1 MKIHKIHIVNL
12 RNHADNLIELSPST
26 NIIHGLNGSG
36 KTTIL
41 ESVAL
46 ASHSKSF
53 QPTDDKN
60 LIRWAENRYFVNV
73 FADYDMDIAY
83 EISINYNRGS
93 RKQINSSKGENL
105 YPKDIIGEMPIVIL
119 TPDYKAITFG
129 SPQDRRQFID
139 TVLSQASKYYVDAIL
154 KQKKYL
160 KHRNAILG
168 QFAREHRIDEKLLAT
183 ATDFFISY
191 SSDVIYKRFQFIN
204 EFIPFFK
211 QSYAE
216 ITDSAELVEL
226 RYKPDN
232 IEFSPS
238 AKIEKSEITEQLVKA
253 SKNLYQNEL
262 RRGTTLFGPQ
272 KDDIDIFINQGLAK
286 DAASQGQHKSLLIS
300 LKFAEFE
307 FLKTVVRE
315 TPIILLDDIF
325 SELDAARSQKVLEL
339 LLTKNAQT
347 LITVTEPD
355 KFLNWQKDKSNFKI
369 ISLSEGRIVT

>member
-12 RNHADNLIELSPST
+12 RNHADNLIELSPLT
-26 NIIHGLNGSG
+26 NIIHGSNGSG

-60 LIRWAENRYFVNV
+60 LIRWDENRYFVNV
-73 FADYDMDIAY
+73 FADYDLEVPY

-105 YPKDIIGEMPIVIL
+105 FPKDIIGEMPIVIL

-168 QFAREHRIDEKLLAT
+168 QFAREHKIDEKLLAT

-191 SSDVIYKRFQFIN
+191 SSDVIYKRFQFIK

-216 ITDSAELVEL
+216 ITDSVEIVDL
-226 RYKPDN
+226 QYKPDN
-232 IEFSPS
+232 IAFSQF

-325 SELDAARSQKVLEL
+325 SELDAVRSQKVLEL

-355 KFLNWQKDKSNFKI
+355 KFIKLQNDKTNFKI
-369 ISLSEGRIVT
+369 ISLSEGRIVS

>member
-1 MKIHKIHIVNL
+1 ML
-12 RNHADNLIELSPST
+12 FRS
-26 NIIHGLNGSG
+26 
-36 KTTIL
+36 
-41 ESVAL
+41 
-46 ASHSKSF
+46 
-53 QPTDDKN
+53 
-60 LIRWAENRYFVNV
+60 
-73 FADYDMDIAY
+73 
-83 EISINYNRGS
+83 
-93 RKQINSSKGENL
+93 
-105 YPKDIIGEMPIVIL
+105 
-119 TPDYKAITFG
+119 
-129 SPQDRRQFID
+129 
-139 TVLSQASKYYVDAIL
+139 
-154 KQKKYL
+154 
-160 KHRNAILG
+160 
-168 QFAREHRIDEKLLAT
+168 
-183 ATDFFISY
+183 
-191 SSDVIYKRFQFIN
+191 KRFQFIN

-211 QSYAE
+211 QSYSE
-216 ITDSAELVEL
+216 ITDSAELVDL

-232 IEFSPS
+232 IEFSQL
-238 AKIEKSEITEQLVKA
+238 AKIEKSEITEQLVRA